1 MIQLAFIGTGTCNAT
16 RRKPQSLVFSIN
28 GELICVDFGGGA
40 YHAIASLNNLDFN
53 YGNISTVILTHY
65 HVDHISGLPDLL
77 WGEMWDYTGHRTE
90 PLTFVG
96 PKGLKNFYEDR
107 LLPFMGDYPLPF
119 KVELVELHDGDIY
132 EGNGFKLQSN
142 TLAHGDFSS
151 GYFFDFGLK
160 KIAITGDTGYCD
172 ALQRLLSVADIAVI
186 EWGIASEDT
195 YPLHVSSKDIISL
208 LNAGIWPEQVYAV
221 HVYPLPDVDFET
233 QLQTMSAIVTSH
245 NKSIEFPSDGDII
258 TIIP

>member
-1 MIQLAFIGTGTCNAT
+1 
-16 RRKPQSLVFSIN
+16 
-28 GELICVDFGGGA
+28 
-40 YHAIASLNNLDFN
+40 
-53 YGNISTVILTHY
+53 LTHY

-142 TLAHGDFSS
+142 TLAHGDF
-151 GYFFDFGLK
+151 
-160 KIAITGDTGYCD
+160 
-172 ALQRLLSVADIAVI
+172 
-186 EWGIASEDT
+186 
-195 YPLHVSSKDIISL
+195 
-208 LNAGIWPEQVYAV
+208 
-221 HVYPLPDVDFET
+221 
-233 QLQTMSAIVTSH
+233 
-245 NKSIEFPSDGDII
+245 
-258 TIIP
+258 